1 MDWSTL
7 HWPGGAPWWAL
18 LLAAAALGWA
28 LVRRHRD
35 LTEKLPPGR
44 VWLLQALRGLLY
56 AAIVFFLSVPT
67 LIDRRERSLPPK
79 LLVLIDSSASMSV
92 RDANEKRT
100 RIRLA
105 RDFLLAP
112 GDGERSRAGGAEDKE
127 EKGERGGDE
136 SPPGLLS
143 RLRALYDVHLVRYDA
158 DRAPIGLGELKNLQ
172 AVGSGSDPLGAI
184 RGVLRSVEGA
194 PSAAAGGGERRT
206 REGPLGILMLSD
218 GGDTT
223 GAVLPPE
230 DVKSFPPL
238 IGVGFGAPESFRD
251 IAIQDV
257 QAPRIAFQGKEVRLE
272 VSLSVKGFSG
282 RKLPVALTRE
292 GRIVRTQSIDVRR
305 GPLRRLVEF
314 RFTPNEVGSQVLR
327 VVTPV
332 QRGEIVESN
341 NRVEIPLEIRRDK
354 IRILTISGAPT
365 WNYRFLRMALKRDPA
380 IDLVSFVFLRTSE
393 DDPGVPTQNLSLVPF
408 PVDKLFLEELK
419 NFEIVVF
426 DNFSTQ
432 EYFSNYYLERVR
444 DYVRK
449 GGALLM
455 FGGRRSFSAGGYYRT
470 PIEDVLPVRLRQ
482 ANDYED
488 QRSLRF
494 ALTPTG
500 GRHPVTRLS
509 SDLDENRKLWTL
521 FPPLRRVN
529 VTTPFGRGQVLL
541 ATKGGGV
548 PLIAAKRVG
557 EGRVLSIFSDDT
569 WRWNFG
575 MVAAERTNR
584 LYIRMV
590 AQMVRWL
597 SGDPGSSQVQI
608 FPEAEQARDGM
619 YVLRMQVRDASYQPA
634 QAAQVQVSLRDPY
647 GVAHQ
652 YRAAYRPDSREFE
665 IRFRPRGNG
674 SYQARMKAAHG
685 GRVIGE
691 AVRTI
696 AVGRE
701 AGKAEW
707 ADVSPRWEN
716 LRALA
721 KGTGGL
727 FFRASALGGED
738 VSARVLEALKGKV
751 PHKVMEVR
759 DVRLWSVPWVG
770 MILILLPG
778 VEWTLRRLWGLA

>member
-1 MDWSTL
+1 MAMDWSTL

-35 LTEKLPPGR
+35 LAEKLPPGR
-44 VWLLQALRGLLY
+44 VWLLQTLRGLLY
-56 AAIVFFLSVPT
+56 AAIVFFLSAPT
-67 LIDRRERSLPPK
+67 LIDTRERSLPPK
-79 LLVLIDSSASMSV
+79 LLVLIDSSASMGI

-100 RIRLA
+100 RIGLA
-105 RDFLLAP
+105 RDFLLSP
-112 GDGERSRAGGAEDKE
+112 GDGNQAEGAE
-127 EKGERGGDE
+127 GEGEGGDE
-136 SPPGLLS
+136 SPPGLLA
-143 RLRALYDVHLVRYDA
+143 RLRGLYDVQLVRYDA
-158 DRAPIGLGELKNLQ
+158 QGAPLGLGELKNLR
-172 AVGSGSDPLGAI
+172 AAGAGSDPLGAI
-184 RGVLRSVEGA
+184 RGALRSARGA
-194 PSAAAGGGERRT
+194 RSDAERKT
-206 REGPLGILMLSD
+206 GDAPLGILMLSD

-223 GAVLPPE
+223 GAVMPPE

-272 VSLSVKGFSG
+272 VALSVKGFSG

-292 GRIVRTQSIDVRR
+292 GRIIRTQSIDVRR

-444 DYVRK
+444 DYVQK

-509 SDLDENRKLWTL
+509 SDLGENRKLWTL

-529 VTTPFGRGQVLL
+529 VTTPFGQGQVLL
-541 ATKGGGV
+541 ASQDGGV

-557 EGRVLSIFSDDT
+557 AGRVLSIFSDDI

-619 YVLRMQVRDASYQPA
+619 HVLRMQVRDESYQPA
-634 QAAQVQVSLRDPY
+634 QGAQVQVWLRDPY
-647 GVAHQ
+647 GVARQ

-665 IRFRPRGNG
+665 VRFRPRGNG
-674 SYQARMKAAHG
+674 SYQARMKAADG

-691 AVRTI
+691 AVRTV

-707 ADVSPRWEN
+707 ADVSPHWEN

-721 KGTGGL
+721 KGTGGK

-738 VSARVLEALKGKV
+738 VSARVLEALQGKV

-778 VEWTLRRLWGLA
+778 AEWTLRRLWGLA